1 MNAIVFERVKHYY
14 SGIPGDNVHIL
25 SEKDF
30 VDCVYPNPDTLSY
43 EPCYERHYFVDGEDK
58 GVSEEAQIRFA
69 NWRDMTVTL
78 TPENID
84 EYIAKV
90 REELR
95 GDVHDIAGDPSS
107 AAERFDVNAYNAKVD
122 RMRGDEHKMDSRSGV
137 VLTEADTSWVG
148 IEI

>member
-84 EYIAKV
+84 EYIANFECEAEYLRARLEKGV
-90 REELR
+90 FPYANMVFFDKPEYIREEMEHFTMVVNILR
-95 GDVHDIAGDPSS
+95 EI
-107 AAERFDVNAYNAKVD
+107 K
-122 RMRGDEHKMDSRSGV
+122 
-137 VLTEADTSWVG
+137 EAM
-148 IEI
+148 